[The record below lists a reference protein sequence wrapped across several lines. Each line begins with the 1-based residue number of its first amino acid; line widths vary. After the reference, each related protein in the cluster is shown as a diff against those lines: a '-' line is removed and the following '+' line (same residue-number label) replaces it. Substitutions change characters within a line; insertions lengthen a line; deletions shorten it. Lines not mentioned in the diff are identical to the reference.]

1 MPAIS
6 ISTGTRRTAQT
17 RYVVGVSAPEMTAA
31 ELWERALAGD
41 AQARIRLLTQIMPRT
56 RG

>member
-17 RYVVGVSAPEMTAA
+17 RYIVGVSAPEMTAA

-41 AQARIRLLTQIMPRT
+41 AQARIRLLTQIMPRP